1 MIERRTSL
9 PRQSERCLLR
19 ALALL
24 VATLSCAPEKDDFD
38 AARAL
43 VFDKTVFEPFLV
55 GQTFSLQAMLEQGI
69 INADTPLLVMDHPAG
84 RLAFL
89 PQQMG
94 YHHVAQGSIHEKP
107 WMVSF

>member
-1 MIERRTSL
+1 MISRRTG
-9 PRQSERCLLR
+9 LLR
-19 ALALL
+19 QTESYLL
-24 VATLSCAPEKDDFD
+24 LLLPLLLTVSCGSEKNDFD

-55 GQTFSLQAMLEQGI
+55 KQTFSLQKMLEQGM
-69 INADTPLLVMDHPAG
+69 INSDTPLLVMDHPAG

-89 PQQMG
+89 PEQMG
-94 YHHVAQGSIHEKP
+94 YHHVAQGSIHQKP